1 MMDGFSGKLG
11 DMASAFSGS
20 GNMDIKS
27 FLTDDM
33 IAKVTNL
40 KTVQEFIDK
49 SPVPIDLQTGLQS
62 LREGKYDEYIQSISD
77 MKSGDEFVQKIM
89 SMMTK

>member
-1 MMDGFSGKLG
+1 MMDGFSGKLS
-11 DMASAFSGS
+11 DMASAFSGG

-49 SPVPIDLQTGLQS
+49 SPVPIDLQSGLQS

-77 MKSGDEFVQKIM
+77 MKSGDEFIQKIM
-89 SMMTK
+89 SMMGK

>member
-1 MMDGFSGKLG
+1 MTDGFLGKLG
-11 DMASAFSGS
+11 DMASALTNQ

-49 SPVPIDLQTGLQS
+49 SPVPIDLQSGLQD
-62 LREGKYDEYIQSISD
+62 LRDGKYDEYIQSISD

-89 SMMTK
+89 SMMVK